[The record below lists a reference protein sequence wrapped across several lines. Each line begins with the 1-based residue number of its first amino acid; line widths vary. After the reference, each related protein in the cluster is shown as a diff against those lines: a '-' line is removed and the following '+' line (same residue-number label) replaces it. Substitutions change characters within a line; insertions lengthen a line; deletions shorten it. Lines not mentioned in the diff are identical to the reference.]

1 MISLSKVKQ
10 DKQEYKRIRTLF
22 LSAFP
27 LEERPP
33 FFFLKA
39 RAKQNVDWWNIL
51 SDGKWVGF
59 FYVINSSDLV
69 YVFYFAIDS
78 SMRGKGCGTAAMSQ
92 LLRLYEG
99 KRLFLA
105 IEPIE
110 PKAENYRERVNR
122 RNFYLKCGLSPLE
135 KSIREGTVV
144 YELLGVGGSVEP
156 KEYKAMMDQ
165 WLGWPVKHLIAIRM
179 LP

>member
-69 YVFYFAIDS
+69 YVFFFAIHPA
-78 SMRGKGCGTAAMSQ
+78 MRGKGCGTAAMSQ
-92 LLRLYEG
+92 LLRQYEG

-110 PKAENYRERVNR
+110 PEAENYQERVNR
-122 RNFYLKCGLSPLE
+122 RNFYLKCGLSPLG
-135 KSIREGTVV
+135 KSILEGTVV
-144 YELLGVGGSVEP
+144 YELLGIGGDVEP
-156 KEYKAMMDQ
+156 EEYKAIMDH
-165 WLGWPVKHLIAIRM
+165 WLGWPMKHLIAVRM
-179 LP
+179 IP

>member
-1 MISLSKVKQ
+1 MISLSRVKQ
-10 DKQEYKRIRTLF
+10 AKLEYKRIRTLF

-39 RAKQNVDWWNIL
+39 RAKHNVDWWNIL
-51 SDGKWVGF
+51 SDGEWVGF
-59 FYVINSSDLV
+59 FYVINSSDLA
-69 YVFYFAIDS
+69 YVFYFAIDP

-105 IEPIE
+105 IEPVE
-110 PKAENYRERVNR
+110 PKAKNYQERVNR
-122 RNFYLKCGLSPLE
+122 RNFYLKCGLVPLG
-135 KSIREGTVV
+135 KSIQEGTVV
-144 YELLGVGGSVEP
+144 YELLGIGGGVEP
-156 KEYKAMMDQ
+156 KEYKFMMDQ
-165 WLGWPVKHLIAIRM
+165 WLGWPVKHLITVRM
-179 LP
+179 MP